1 MEQAEAVRA
10 LARKQQDITNE
21 MRLRNWGNWCRS
33 GSHPGLGYSTWGQIL
48 KQFLGEQ
55 SRRVMIDELDAQ
67 IIEDTISTLDMVG
80 RDGFGWG
87 HLWAFCLKVEYVER
101 SDSHQRPQSERA
113 KDVSRKFQRPC
124 AARTYRY
131 HLYNA
136 RRAVFTL
143 IEPI

>member
-1 MEQAEAVRA
+1 MDQDNGIRA
-10 LARKQQDITNE
+10 LAKKQQDITNE

-48 KQFLGEQ
+48 KQFLGER
-55 SRRVMIDELDAQ
+55 SRRTMIDELDAQ
-67 IIEDTISTLDMVG
+67 ILEETISSLDIAG
-80 RDGFGWG
+80 RNGFGWG
-87 HLWAFCLKVEYVER
+87 QLYSFCLRVEYVER
-101 SDSHQRPQSERA
+101 HDSMQRPQSERA

-124 AARTYRY
+124 AARTYRQ

-136 RRAVFTL
+136 RRAVFAL